1 MKDTK
6 FRRKYVAK
14 SQSAIADILSRSS
27 RFPYPHVRS
36 RDERIFEGSFDE
48 TSQTL
53 SRKRAHKVLAFP
65 SRGCLFHDDAKL
77 RLHREKRSFFVHGKT
92 LQDLFAVALETFH
105 VQRK

>member
-1 MKDTK
+1 MKDSK
-6 FRRKYVAK
+6 FRRKYVAE

-27 RFPYPHVRS
+27 RFPYPRVRS
-36 RDERIFEGSFDE
+36 RDEGSFDE